1 MKNTSSQKT
10 EQWDHEIISRVVST
24 RIGDIHI
31 RTREVMESTPVIF
44 LHGVYF
50 DLKMWRQQADK
61 LIDQTVIFVDM
72 PLHGESRKIW
82 KTDWDM
88 DDCAGMLLDILDQL
102 QLESVIAIG
111 HSWGS
116 MTILR
121 AAHAQPGR
129 FAAIGLCNMPFRSTS
144 YLGRLAIRVLHLL
157 LLARRFYNRQVAKAL
172 FGRESLRRDPGLM
185 ERLQSTMDLLS
196 DANVRV
202 TDERVRIKA
211 TDTTHL
217 LKTVAG
223 FALALKGE
231 EDYVPVPDCLD
242 TTIVPGGHVSPLE
255 EPELV
260 SGFVERVITLAGAR

>member
-1 MKNTSSQKT
+1 M
-10 EQWDHEIISRVVST
+10 VST

-31 RTREVMESTPVIF
+31 RIREVMGSTPVIF

-50 DLKMWRQQADK
+50 DHKMWEQVADK
-61 LIDQTVIFVDM
+61 MRDRTVILADM
-72 PLHGESRKIW
+72 PLHGESRTIRKP
-82 KTDWDM
+82 DWDLE
-88 DDCAGMLLDILDQL
+88 DCAGMLLDILDQL
-102 QLESVIAIG
+102 QLDSVIAIG

-121 AAHAQPGR
+121 AAAAQPER

-144 YLGRLAIRVLHLL
+144 YLGRMAIRLLHLFL
-157 LLARRFYNRQVAKAL
+157 PARAYYTRQVAKAL
-172 FGRESLRRDPGLM
+172 FGRESLRRDPGLTA
-185 ERLQSTMDLLS
+185 RLHRSMDRLS
-196 DANVRV
+196 DADVRV

-211 TDTTHL
+211 TDTSHL

-231 EDYVPVPDCLD
+231 EDYVPVPDSLD

-260 SGFVERVITLAGAR
+260 SGFVKRVISLVDGY